1 MNTCF
6 VNLFQS
12 KILSLLTFILGFQL
26 GIFSNGNFAY
36 FNHSDDFQSSKS
48 ILGIVFYLNT
58 MFLFPL
64 IILIFFSIDSQIEVK
79 NITNSKTIR
88 ILCWVA
94 TYPQNHNT
102 KAVHVKLTWGK
113 RCDKLIFM
121 SSINGN
127 YTSQL
132 CNINLPNYHNYLLPY
147 LNLKDST
154 LPSVNLNVPENR
166 KNLWMKTRA
175 AFKYVYDKFR
185 YLP

>member
-12 KILSLLTFILGFQL
+12 KILPLLTFILGFQL

-36 FNHSDDFQSSKS
+36 FNHSDEFQSSKS
-48 ILGIVFYLNT
+48 ILGKVFYLNNIL
-58 MFLFPL
+58 FLL
-64 IILIFFSIDSQIEVK
+64 IILIFFLSVDSQTEVK

-127 YTSQL
+127 YKLYIT
-132 CNINLPNYHNYLLPY
+132 I
-147 LNLKDST
+147 
-154 LPSVNLNVPENR
+154 
-166 KNLWMKTRA
+166 M
-175 AFKYVYDKFR
+175 
-185 YLP
+185 

>member
-1 MNTCF
+1 M
-6 VNLFQS
+6 
-12 KILSLLTFILGFQL
+12 
-26 GIFSNGNFAY
+26 
-36 FNHSDDFQSSKS
+36 
-48 ILGIVFYLNT
+48 
-58 MFLFPL
+58 
-64 IILIFFSIDSQIEVK
+64 SIDSQTEVK

-113 RCDKLIFM
+113 RCDRLIFM

-127 YTSQL
+127 YISQL
-132 CNINLPNYHNYLLPY
+132 YNINLPNYHNYLLPY
-147 LNLKDST
+147 LNLQDST

-185 YLP
+185 YLQ